1 MSLLHADLPSE
12 DEADDDYDPSR
23 DDKADEAGQHK
34 LRAVA
39 KRRRGSAAYPDT
51 PQLDDNDTEP
61 SIERPE
67 KDNPSSLAKK
77 AKVDQLWAQ
86 LNKGKATSQP
96 AKALVQEA
104 AQSAEAPSMQQA
116 SGSQPL
122 SLSAICRP
130 VTKKQKADSDTH
142 WKRQLGITSLNTQ
155 GQGADE
161 DSNQRAAAAAAAAAA
176 AQGKT
181 DSKTITETRRF
192 AGKDI
197 QYKRAATEHDA
208 KAQDIKKGGLDA
220 LLGSLQQAKKVNVL
234 DKSRMDWGDFKSS
247 DVKVDEEL
255 EGYKK
260 SGDKYLDKV
269 DFLKRAELR
278 QYEKERD
285 QRLSQDMRSRG
296 RL

>member
-23 DDKADEAGQHK
+23 DDKADKAGRQK
-34 LRAVA
+34 IA

-51 PQLDDNDTEP
+51 PKVEDDEP
-61 SIERPE
+61 EPGIDR
-67 KDNPSSLAKK
+67 DNASSLAKK
-77 AKVDQLWAQ
+77 AKIDQLWAQ
-86 LNKGKATSQP
+86 LNEGKATSQP
-96 AKALVQEA
+96 AKAPVKKA
-104 AQSAEAPSMQQA
+104 PQSSEVALLQQA

-122 SLSAICRP
+122 SLAAICRP
-130 VTKKQKADSDTH
+130 VTKKQKADSDT
-142 WKRQLGITSLNTQ
+142 
-155 GQGADE
+155 

-181 DSKTITETRRF
+181 ESKTITETRRF

-208 KAQDIKKGGLDA
+208 KATKAQDIKKGGLDA